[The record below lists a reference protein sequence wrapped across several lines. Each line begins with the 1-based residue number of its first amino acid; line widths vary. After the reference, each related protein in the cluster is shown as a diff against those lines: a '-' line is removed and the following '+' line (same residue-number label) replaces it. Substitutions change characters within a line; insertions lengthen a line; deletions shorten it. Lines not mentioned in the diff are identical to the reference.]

1 MFKFL
6 FISNISPLGELA
18 IYSVDSGT
26 LHLQSDPDY
35 DTVYTIAIKSPCKVI
50 EHKDLVNE
58 NPKQNPRINF
68 NIRQWAPQSG
78 LSSML
83 WRNNQRTVISLD
95 DITNDSQMAMSQS
108 ELSNSRNSS
117 EALAEAQAYAR
128 EVLQGAAS
136 RTASVSGSTALED
149 SLPTN
154 YQLGA

>member
-6 FISNISPLGELA
+6 FISNNSPLGELA
-18 IYSVDSGT
+18 IYSVDSDT

-68 NIRQWAPQSG
+68 NIRQWAPQSS
-78 LSSML
+78 LSSMS

-95 DITNDSQMAMSQS
+95 DITNDSQVAMSQS
-108 ELSNSRNSS
+108 ELSNSRDSS
-117 EALAEAQAYAR
+117 DALAEAHAYAR
-128 EVLQGAAS
+128 EVLQ
-136 RTASVSGSTALED
+136 RTASVSGSTALEEPIPD
-149 SLPTN
+149 N